1 MVTLKDSNNYTIEAI
16 KSFFNNTTLS
26 KEDDFYLIDND
37 RSVIDQFTSY
47 NKIKV
52 IKNKKKLT
60 FSENVNQAIDIA
72 IKKKKNLIFLSND
85 IVFTRN
91 WFEPLAYEN
100 DCISIPSNNQIF
112 QYESDLGILKLKQ
125 TMNLNDFNENY
136 DLLNDII
143 SEHKKK
149 VKSGEKFQT
158 LLMPFFCF
166 KIPLQIL
173 KDIGNFDSTFGIGGG
188 EDVDY
193 RIRSELKGYSVNY
206 LTDSY
211 LLHFHGKST
220 WEIERREITEERNK
234 KYTEIFEK
242 KWGRDLTKI
251 FILRRNFYEILEK
264 NNLME
269 LYKNNNFS
277 EIINKFIS

>member
-1 MVTLKDSNNYTIEAI
+1 M
-16 KSFFNNTTLS
+16 
-26 KEDDFYLIDND
+26 
-37 RSVIDQFTSY
+37 
-47 NKIKV
+47 
-52 IKNKKKLT
+52 
-60 FSENVNQAIDIA
+60 
-72 IKKKKNLIFLSND
+72 
-85 IVFTRN
+85 
-91 WFEPLAYEN
+91 AYEN

-206 LTDSY
+206 LTDSSHRKR
-211 LLHFHGKST
+211 LKSLNMENDT
-220 WEIERREITEERNK
+220 LFCLSPPINSDI
-234 KYTEIFEK
+234 IP
-242 KWGRDLTKI
+242 
-251 FILRRNFYEILEK
+251 ILKGDKLVK
-264 NNLME
+264 L
-269 LYKNNNFS
+269 
-277 EIINKFIS
+277 